1 MIVKSHLRTL
11 PPVLLI
17 SLLFVTAGA
26 ALLNAQIADP
36 IRAHVDHSFIIGN
49 TTLPPGEYTFR
60 MMQDSDLAVMT
71 ATSENDKTSVD
82 FIVRET
88 TADHTPS
95 HSEFG
100 FRKYGNTEFLSKLF
114 EGNQKAAQK
123 LRKLADK
130 RRVLLR
136 KCNTRQN
143 TPKSTS
149 RGGSSKQ
156 TQERSQTQD
165 DVHDSSRP
173 RTATSHAEASQK
185 ENKRA

>member
-1 MIVKSHLRTL
+1 MKCHLRTL
-11 PPVLLI
+11 APVLVA

-88 TADHTPS
+88 TADRAPS
-95 HSEFG
+95 HSELV
-100 FRKYGNTEFLSKLF
+100 FRKYGNTEFLSKIF
-114 EGNQKAAQK
+114 EGGS
-123 LRKLADK
+123 
-130 RRVLLR
+130 
-136 KCNTRQN
+136 
-143 TPKSTS
+143 KSGSEVTETS
-149 RGGSSKQ
+149 RQEARLAKQ
-156 TQERSQTQD
+156 MQ
-165 DVHDSSRP
+165 H
-173 RTATSHAEASQK
+173 ATEHTEEQK
-185 ENKRA
+185 